1 MILLAFWLAAS
12 SAALNDPLAPA
23 FEGKVQCYQPDA
35 ARKTCASIGAYEK
48 DADGTIQNTATVLL
62 RPEPRIVVRSRAPVV
77 VKNGA
82 ICGVITERDLQA
94 AAFSIDGEPA
104 DAANA
109 EALRRAVRPGYAP
122 LLNREVCTAYVPK
135 DQEMTGQVSI
145 DGKRRPAL
153 DQRVRWVSPAE
164 GFRVAP

>member
-12 SAALNDPLAPA
+12 ASLPADPLAPA

-35 ARKTCASIGAYEK
+35 ARKTCASIGAYER

-62 RPEPRIVVRSRAPVV
+62 RPQPRILMRSRAPVI
-77 VKNGA
+77 VKNSA

-135 DQEMTGQVSI
+135 DKEMTGQVSI
-145 DGKRRPAL
+145 DGKRQPAL

-164 GFRVAP
+164 GFTVAP

>member
-12 SAALNDPLAPA
+12 AAPLNEPLAPA
-23 FEGKVQCYQPDA
+23 FTGQVQCYQPDA
-35 ARKTCASIGAYEK
+35 ARKTCASIGAYER

-62 RPEPRIVVRSRAPVV
+62 RPQPLILMRSRAPVV

-82 ICGVITERDLQA
+82 VCGVIAERDLQA
-94 AAFSIDGEPA
+94 ATFSIDGEAA

-109 EALRRAVRPGYAP
+109 EALRRAVGPGYAP
-122 LLNREVCTAYVPK
+122 LLNREICTAYEPNG
-135 DQEMTGQVSI
+135 QEMTGRVSI
-145 DGKRRPAL
+145 DGKRQPAL

-164 GFRVAP
+164 GFTVAP

>member
-12 SAALNDPLAPA
+12 AAPLNDPLAPA
-23 FEGKVQCYQPDA
+23 FAGQVQCYQPDA
-35 ARKTCASIGAYEK
+35 ARKTCASIGVYER

-62 RPEPRIVVRSRAPVV
+62 RPQPRILMRSRAPVV

-82 ICGVITERDLQA
+82 ICGVITERDLEA
-94 AAFSIDGEPA
+94 AAFSIDGEAA

-122 LLNREVCTAYVPK
+122 LLNREICTAYVSK
-135 DQEMTGQVSI
+135 GEEMTGQVSI
-145 DGKRRPAL
+145 DGKREPAL
-153 DQRVRWVSPAE
+153 DQRVRWVAPAE
-164 GFRVAP
+164 GFTVAP